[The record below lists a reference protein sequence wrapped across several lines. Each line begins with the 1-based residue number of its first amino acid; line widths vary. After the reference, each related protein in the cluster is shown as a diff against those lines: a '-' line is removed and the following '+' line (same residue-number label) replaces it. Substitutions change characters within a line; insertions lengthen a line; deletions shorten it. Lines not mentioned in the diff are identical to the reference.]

1 MYSCYRFVKFYH
13 TKPIKFDA
21 NLFLNGVDWF
31 VDAVFI
37 PIYHS
42 NDMNEMNVDLES
54 IQNGGNLLLMHLM
67 ERIWCDQLKESWKR
81 LGAANFA
88 AILYFL
94 RMPFSIAKLAG
105 FEAIDRSI
113 TNRRC
118 TLDIIVSQFQ
128 HFVIFAVTAMDP
140 ANDTQGYYCI
150 YLFTFC
156 TLPDAHFCTSFLHT
170 CYDPT

>member
-13 TKPIKFDA
+13 KKPIQFDGEFVFEWSRLVCGCGFHSHLPFKRHERNECRSGKYSKWGKFVA
-21 NLFLNGVDWF
+21 NAFDGKNMMR
-31 VDAVFI
+31 
-37 PIYHS
+37 S
-42 NDMNEMNVDLES
+42 E
-54 IQNGGNLLLMHLM
+54 
-67 ERIWCDQLKESWKR
+67 ERCKR
-81 LGAANFA
+81 LGAANFD

-113 TNRRC
+113 SNRRC